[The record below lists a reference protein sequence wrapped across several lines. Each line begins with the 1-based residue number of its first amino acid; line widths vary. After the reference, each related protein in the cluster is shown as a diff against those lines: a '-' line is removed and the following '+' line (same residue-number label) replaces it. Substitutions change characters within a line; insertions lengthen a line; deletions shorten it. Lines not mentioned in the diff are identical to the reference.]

1 MNLYQYFANMRRQ
14 ANILAYDKV
23 KIGGST
29 DGYNQMLIL
38 SDFYSGSKS
47 IFVVLPTLYTAQKYY
62 DVISQSVSDFD
73 DVLFFPAD
81 ELVSSEMISATGDFL
96 FERINTLCS
105 LVNDDKKRI
114 IITNFH
120 GAIKYEMK
128 KETWINSSFKLEV
141 DKEYD
146 IKNICETLL
155 KIGYINSFTV
165 SNTGEFSRRGSILD
179 IFPLGY
185 DKPVRIDFFD
195 NQIETIKH
203 FDSESQRS
211 IASLDY
217 VNILP
222 VSEFIYDDNEFEV
235 AKNKIYSFLDN
246 YELSPIED
254 DMYKR
259 DIESLTLH
267 KNLGVLSRYL
277 GFFDDSNTSL
287 LDFKE
292 NKKVYLIDPKKC
304 EETYQRLALDLND
317 ACGRMSG
324 YSMMGLKMFKD
335 YKYLE
340 NASNILIEG
349 VRDIGGVDIKINS
362 KDIVPYNANRK
373 LIASDLISLK
383 NNKRLIVSVAN
394 EDRREKLSELLEEND
409 CLMVNITDCSKI
421 SVGQINFIKAI
432 TPAFELVDDDFIII
446 NQASIFDRDEKKSSK
461 AKYKSIYKNA
471 QKISKYD
478 ELTIGDYVVHYDYG
492 VGEYLGIITS
502 DLGGIKRDMLH
513 IMYGGKSALYVPLEQ
528 ISQIMKYASAGTEG
542 VSINTIGDSAW
553 AKAKA
558 RARKKVHDISD
569 KLIALYASRMQA
581 TGFQYP
587 KDSEEQ
593 EQFENDFEYE
603 LTPDQ
608 RKAVNDV
615 KRDMESPRPMDRLI
629 CGDVGYGKTE
639 VALRAAFKAVY
650 GGKQVAVLAPT
661 TILVRQHYNTFKSR
675 MEEYGV
681 KVAML
686 SRFVSKKDQNKI
698 IEDLKGGYIDVI
710 VGTHRLLS
718 KEIEYKDLGLLII
731 DEEQRFG
738 VTHKEK
744 IKELKVNIDCITL
757 SATPIPRTLQM
768 SMMGIKDLSM
778 IETPPKNRYPIQTY
792 VIERND
798 RIITDAIERE
808 LARGGQVFY
817 LYNKVEDIED
827 VAAHIKDLVPEAR
840 ICIGHGKLTKEKLED
855 IISGYIDKEYDVL
868 ICTTI
873 IETGIDMPDTNTLII
888 HDADR
893 LGLSQ
898 MYQIRGRVGRSS
910 KIAYAYL
917 MYEPRKM
924 LTPEAEKR
932 LATIK
937 EFNELGSGLKIAMRD
952 LSIRGSGDILGEEQ
966 SGFIDTIGIDMYLK
980 ILDEEIKKI
989 KESPEEAK
997 EEIKPERQYMALV
1010 NRTIPKEYINNDDI
1024 RIKIH
1029 KKIDLIK
1036 NEDDMNSLIDELIDR
1051 FGMPDK
1057 ELLLYMKEKLMK
1069 AYADI
1074 LGIESIN
1081 KLDGFRIKLAFDKE
1095 NTKAQDGLFLFKEAP
1110 KYKRLKL
1117 EYKDGV
1123 IGLIFDVKG
1132 DKDEAFNQ
1140 IIDFIKLVIAHNE
1153 SNKKD

>member
-185 DKPVRIDFFD
+185 DRPVRIDFFD

-222 VSEFIYDDNEFEV
+222 VSEFIYDDNELEI

-246 YELSPIED
+246 YELSQIED

-287 LDFKE
+287 FDFCD
-292 NKKVYLIDPKKC
+292 NKKIYLIDPKKC
-304 EETYQRLALDLND
+304 EETYQRLVLDLND

-324 YSMMGLKMFKD
+324 YSMADLKIFKD
-335 YKYLE
+335 YKSLE
-340 NASNILIEG
+340 SISNVLIEG

-373 LIASDLISLK
+373 LIGEDLISLK
-383 NNKRLIVSVAN
+383 NRKRLIVSIEN
-394 EDRREKLSELLEEND
+394 EERREKLSELLEESGCLLVKIND
-409 CLMVNITDCSKI
+409 CNKI
-421 SVGQINFIKAI
+421 SQGQINYIKGNI
-432 TPAFELVDDDFIII
+432 PAFELVDEDFIVI
-446 NQASIFDRDEKKSSK
+446 NQAAIFDRDDKSHNK

-471 QKISKYD
+471 QKISSYD
-478 ELTIGDYVVHYDYG
+478 ELTVGDYIVHYDYG
-492 VGEYLGIITS
+492 IGVYEGIKTL
-502 DLGGIKRDMLH
+502 DLSGIKRDVLS
-513 IMYGGKSALYVPLEQ
+513 ITYGGNTGLYIPLEQ
-528 ISQIMKYASAGTEG
+528 ISSIMKYASKDVEG
-542 VSINTIGDSAW
+542 IEINTIGDGSW
-553 AKAKA
+553 ARAKA
-558 RARKKVHDISD
+558 RVRKRVHDISE
-569 KLIALYASRMQA
+569 KLIKLYSERTKQN
-581 TGFQYP
+581 GFEFP
-587 KDSEEQ
+587 ADSEEQ
-593 EQFENDFEYE
+593 KQFESEFEFD

-608 RKAVNDV
+608 ERAINDI
-615 KRDMESPRPMDRLI
+615 KRDMESKKPMDRLI

-639 VALRAAFKAVY
+639 VALRAAFKAIF

-661 TILVRQHYNTFKSR
+661 TILARQHYHTFKSR
-675 MEEYGV
+675 MDKYGV
-681 KVAML
+681 RVELL
-686 SRFVSKKDQNKI
+686 SRFVPKKKQDDI
-698 IEDLKGGYIDVI
+698 ILDLMEGSVDLV

-718 KEIEYKDLGLLII
+718 NEVAYKDLGLLIV

-738 VTHKEK
+738 VSHKEK

-792 VIERND
+792 VLERND
-798 RIITDAIERE
+798 KIISDAIKRE
-808 LARGGQVFY
+808 IIRGGQVFY
-817 LYNKVEDIED
+817 LYNFVDTIFDEE
-827 VAAHIKDLVPEAR
+827 AHIKSLVPDAR
-840 ICIGHGKLTKEKLED
+840 ICVAHGRLTKDQIENVIQKF
-855 IISGYIDKEYDVL
+855 IDKEYDVL

-898 MYQIRGRVGRSS
+898 MYQIRGRVGRSN

-917 MYEPRKM
+917 MYEPRKI
-924 LTPEAEKR
+924 LTPQAEKR
-932 LATIK
+932 LKTIK
-937 EFNELGSGLKIAMRD
+937 EFNELGSGFKIAMRD
-952 LSIRGSGDILGEEQ
+952 LSIRGSGDLLGEEQ
-966 SGFIDTIGIDMYLK
+966 SGFVESVGIDMYLK
-980 ILDEEIKKI
+980 ILDEEINKKDEKP
-989 KESPEEAK
+989 KELINYAP
-997 EEIKPERQYMALV
+997 IV
-1010 NRTIPKEYINNDDI
+1010 NRVVSTDYIPNDDV
-1024 RIKIH
+1024 RISIH
-1029 KKIDLIK
+1029 KKIDNLKSYDEIK
-1036 NEDDMNSLIDELIDR
+1036 ELIGELEDR
-1051 FGMPDK
+1051 FGPVSK
-1057 ELLLYMKEKLMK
+1057 ELYLFMLERFMRFK
-1069 AYADI
+1069 ANEIGIIKIENRNNEIKFFMSKDESKQQDGIFLFENIRNYKNLRITSQEGRIIFIIYNINKDNMEDI
-1074 LGIESIN
+1074 FNNIIQFFESIKKHN
-1081 KLDGFRIKLAFDKE
+1081 SL
-1095 NTKAQDGLFLFKEAP
+1095 T
-1110 KYKRLKL
+1110 
-1117 EYKDGV
+1117 
-1123 IGLIFDVKG
+1123 
-1132 DKDEAFNQ
+1132 
-1140 IIDFIKLVIAHNE
+1140 IDN
-1153 SNKKD
+1153 NN